1 MHCKSGCC
9 NDRIEYRIAEKCC
22 RRKFCD
28 FAREQ
33 AFCSINFV
41 ICVLIFRSCVLSFA
55 FLNRG
60 VIVTMSVS
68 SGARFTAENCVRSY
82 HLYKDIWDATVG
94 EELECVRESDNPT
107 NGPVARNSE
116 MLR

>member
-1 MHCKSGCC
+1 M
-9 NDRIEYRIAEKCC
+9 
-22 RRKFCD
+22 
-28 FAREQ
+28 
-33 AFCSINFV
+33 
-41 ICVLIFRSCVLSFA
+41 ICVLIFLSCVLIFA
-55 FLNRG
+55 FLDRG

-68 SGARFTAENCVRSY
+68 SGARFMVKNCVRTY